1 VVLRHGFRLALA
13 FVVAPTLFPRLMRH
27 VQLSGLAP
35 FFSHPVNPV
44 IEGGGLLELVSHTAS
59 GVADDGNKRNQYRQ
73 TYDYDTIGNI
83 AKKTSYNHLTPGN
96 EKPNVLNYT
105 FNYLYTGVKP
115 HAPAQIGNWT
125 YTYDANG
132 NLTKKERLVGT
143 TGNSSKN
150 DRKDNGKEKED
161 KSRGKKDGLT
171 YGSEELNNNKNKV
184 KKDPPGQEGR
194 SDSDIEGGGTSGE
207 YIWNEE
213 NRLVEAKVD
222 GNGKSTYFLYD
233 YKGDRTIKR
242 GQGGETL
249 YVNEYYQ
256 LQNQN
261 IITKHIFV
269 GSTRIV
275 SKLTHYSNYDSNYE
289 KKNTYTYHPDHLG
302 SSNFVTDPEGNEFE
316 HMEYTPYGES
326 WVDEGTNK
334 NVIGYRFTSKELDTE
349 TGLYYFGARY
359 LDPLTS
365 RWVNTDPALEM
376 YLPSS
381 TNKQKLP
388 GLGGVFNSINLNLYH
403 YASNNPLKY
412 VDPNGYMPA
421 PMLRTLSTLY
431 QQGYVSDRMLPEIT
445 TAANFGNI
453 WTAFHEIAQINI
465 ANQLSKQGFSP
476 ILEFKITSKIGA
488 DVVAGDEGWEV
499 KPITGKDPKR
509 QLEIYENKGGLKRG
523 HLLTSMTNIYI
534 TDKIKMEITF
544 PKRGEARY
552 SFYKMNEEGQRVP
565 VTVTEAAQEYSRCM
579 MEINQK
585 RQGSL
590 MPGGMPVGNPTGIPV
605 FE

>member
-1 VVLRHGFRLALA
+1 MSD
-13 FVVAPTLFPRLMRH
+13 LMRR
-27 VQLSGLAP
+27 GRFAP
-35 FFSHPVNPV
+35 PFT
-44 IEGGGLLELVSHTAS
+44 LL
-59 GVADDGNKRNQYRQ
+59 
-73 TYDYDTIGNI
+73 
-83 AKKTSYNHLTPGN
+83 
-96 EKPNVLNYT
+96 
-105 FNYLYTGVKP
+105 TGTKP

-132 NLTKKERLVGT
+132 NVIKKERLVGT
-143 TGNSSKN
+143 IGNSSKN
-150 DRKDNGKEKED
+150 DRKDNGNEKED
-161 KSRGKKDGLT
+161 KSQGKKDGPT

-184 KKDPPGQEGR
+184 KKDPPGQSGR
-194 SDSDIEGGGTSGE
+194 NDSEIEGGGTSGD

-302 SSNFVTDPEGNEFE
+302 SSNFVTGPEGNEFE

-359 LDPLTS
+359 LDPVVS
-365 RWVNTDPALEM
+365 RWISPDPALEE
-376 YLPSS
+376 YLPERPVGDEARERNRQLS
-381 TNKQKLP
+381 
-388 GLGGVFNSINLNLYH
+388 GMGGVFNPVNLNVYH
-403 YASNNPLKY
+403 YAGNNPIIYIDLDGNEDLLIVNNSKPTYDKFESIALIYKDNTLKGSKMQLLKAWGKTKEFFGSSLNEHDVEFFFGKADKMFDNISTLSDDPNKYGTIAENEMLTYEQKAMSWTSKSFLLSSKLGYDKVPQDLKY
-412 VDPNGYMPA
+412 NKGINPNTKLKYLTEAFMHSARIGDPNATGY
-421 PMLRTLSTLY
+421 TKGSH
-431 QQGYVSDRMLPEIT
+431 GC
-445 TAANFGNI
+445 
-453 WTAFHEIAQINI
+453 
-465 ANQLSKQGFSP
+465 
-476 ILEFKITSKIGA
+476 
-488 DVVAGDEGWEV
+488 
-499 KPITGKDPKR
+499 ITG
-509 QLEIYENKGGLKRG
+509 RG
-523 HLLTSMTNIYI
+523 FTSLYDYLMSQQT
-534 TDKIKMEITF
+534 
-544 PKRGEARY
+544 G
-552 SFYKMNEEGQRVP
+552 SSGRVIIF
-565 VTVTEAAQEYSRCM
+565 R
-579 MEINQK
+579 
-585 RQGSL
+585 
-590 MPGGMPVGNPTGIPV
+590 
-605 FE
+605 